1 MEFIQKYVTFYSKV
15 TIRVVRDVESN
26 AKSNSDNQTILSLS
40 LSLLPSKY
48 QGYAFLRWLLL
59 SYETFVQPFL
69 AYC

>member
-40 LSLLPSKY
+40 LLPSKY

>member
-40 LSLLPSKY
+40 LSYL
-48 QGYAFLRWLLL
+48 QNIRDM
-59 SYETFVQPFL
+59 PF
-69 AYC
+69 